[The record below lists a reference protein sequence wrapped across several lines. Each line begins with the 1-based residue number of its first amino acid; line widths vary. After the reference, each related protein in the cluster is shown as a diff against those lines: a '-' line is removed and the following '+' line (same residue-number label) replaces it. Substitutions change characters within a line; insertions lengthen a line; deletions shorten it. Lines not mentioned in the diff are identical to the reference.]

1 MGQYAA
7 SLAIPANT
15 LEGDKVHTE
24 ITLHEPFI
32 IGYDVY
38 FPPGCAGL
46 CYVAL
51 VVNGKQFAPADGS
64 ADRYFHG
71 EGSKT
76 WYGKARLATGQ
87 TETEIKI
94 IGYNIDDTY
103 LHTPIISINTD
114 QA

>member
-15 LEGDKVHTE
+15 LEGDKINTTILV
-24 ITLHEPFI
+24 HEPFI
-32 IGYDVY
+32 VGYEVF
-38 FPPGCAGL
+38 FPTGCAGL
-46 CYVAL
+46 CYVAIK
-51 VVNGKQFAPADGS
+51 VGGKQFAPADGS